1 MTDLPRRPA
10 PTAAPV
16 LDPLTGIASDELFW
30 HLLSKA
36 VQRAERQAHNLALL
50 AIYVQGLT
58 ALNEAH
64 GHEAGDAAL
73 RLVASRLGRRLRKSD
88 SIARLGGT
96 KFAVLLESMTEDADV
111 QLVAQSLIE
120 TLAEPIETAAGDI
133 KLAVAI
139 GIALFPRT
147 ADTAEALLAAAVTAM
162 DEAVAQ
168 GRNTYRLA

>member
-1 MTDLPRRPA
+1 MNQMSRSKAPA
-10 PTAAPV
+10 ATPV

-58 ALNEAH
+58 ALNDAH
-64 GHEAGDAAL
+64 GRDAGDAAL
-73 RLVASRLGRRLRKSD
+73 RVVAARLSTRLRKSD

-96 KFAVLLESMTEDADV
+96 KFAVLVESMTEDADV

-133 KLAVAI
+133 QLAVSI
-139 GIALFPRT
+139 GIALYPRT
-147 ADTAEALLAAAVTAM
+147 ADTPEALLKAAVTAM
-162 DEAVAQ
+162 DEAVGMRENAV
-168 GRNTYRLA
+168 RLA